1 MFEEWLI
8 EFGHFRLAMLHNPVV
23 IGVLEAERIGDLVI
37 VLANDLEDLVQENN
51 TEDLSLLVVRDH
63 VTFLQ
68 LRKYLHYTW

>member
-37 VLANDLEDLVQENN
+37 VFANDLEDLVQENN
-51 TEDLSLLVVRDH
+51 AEDLSLLVVRDH

-68 LRKYLHYTW
+68 LSKYLRYT

>member
-37 VLANDLEDLVQENN
+37 VFANDLEDLVQENN
-51 TEDLSLLVVRDH
+51 AEDLSFLVVRDH

-68 LRKYLHYTW
+68 LRKYLRYT

>member
-23 IGVLEAERIGDLVI
+23 IGVLEAERIGNLVI
-37 VLANDLEDLVQENN
+37 VFANDLEDLVQENN
-51 TEDLSLLVVRDH
+51 AEDLSFLVVRDH

-68 LRKYLHYTW
+68 LRKYLHYT